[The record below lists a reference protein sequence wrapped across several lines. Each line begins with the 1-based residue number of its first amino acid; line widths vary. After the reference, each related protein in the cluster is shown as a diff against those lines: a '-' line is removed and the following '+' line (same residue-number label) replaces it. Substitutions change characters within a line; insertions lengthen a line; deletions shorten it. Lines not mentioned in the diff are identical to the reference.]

1 MKCKCC
7 GKELHPDAKFCT
19 NCGAAA
25 DQTEH
30 TENLADIKEI
40 YQEEKTVE
48 NLEIEEMEMP
58 DSSDNE
64 KRKSFLEGFRQ
75 KWNDRYTILLLA
87 GILIVAALAGVG
99 VKKYKDSQEITAN
112 QNDSTLDSFEEDEEI
127 MENSADT
134 EYTDDDGDDNDIS
147 EDEEDGMELYGKEDG
162 HEEYILPGSDK
173 SYLTMSDLD
182 GMTAEECR
190 LARNE
195 LYARHGRIFKDEEL
209 QRYFESFDWYHPSI
223 QPDDFQESMLNA
235 YETANRDL
243 IVEYE
248 ENQGYR

>member
-7 GKELHPDAKFCT
+7 GKELRPDARFCT
-19 NCGAAA
+19 NCGAAIGQMEYNGNIA
-25 DQTEH
+25 DTKGVSEEE
-30 TENLADIKEI
+30 TAENSEI
-40 YQEEKTVE
+40 
-48 NLEIEEMEMP
+48 EMP
-58 DSSDNE
+58 DSSDNT
-64 KRKSFLEGFRQ
+64 KQQSFWKEFRQ
-75 KWNDRYTILLLA
+75 KWNERYTILLIA
-87 GILIVAALAGVG
+87 GILVVAALAGVG
-99 VKKYKDSQEITAN
+99 VKKYKDSQGMTAN
-112 QNDSTLDSFEEDEEI
+112 QNDGTLDSFEEDEEI

-134 EYTDDDGDDNDIS
+134 GYTDDNEIT
-147 EDEEDGMELYGKEDG
+147 EDKEGIEMYEEEDDSYD
-162 HEEYILPGSDK
+162 YILPGSDK
-173 SYLTMSDLD
+173 SYLTMSDLE

-195 LYARHGRIFKDEEL
+195 LYARHGRIFQDEEL
-209 QRYFESFDWYHPSI
+209 QQYFESFDWYHPSI